1 MASHITL
8 EDAVDRLGPVPQDIR
23 RAMEL
28 IKDLDKQARA
38 AARPTDTNVARG
50 GRGSRTHFRGSR
62 CAPTPSRCCSGWT
75 SLP

>member
-28 IKDLDKQARA
+28 IKDLDKQARPG
-38 AARPTDTNVARG
+38 ARLRTPTSTGSSDVVFITALPRG
-50 GRGSRTHFRGSR
+50 LPPPRR
-62 CAPTPSRCCSGWT
+62 CSGLT
-75 SLP
+75 SSPR